1 MKSNTNRPIFSYQF
15 KKFLALFLLMFMLI
29 VPGKITLA
37 STIQIFINEELLL
50 TDVEPQ
56 LISGRTYLP
65 LRACAEALNATLDYD
80 SASKK
85 ITIMHEG
92 TEINLTVG
100 QTTASINGQE
110 YTIDAKP
117 FLMNDFT
124 LVPVRFISEA
134 LHCLVEGEPQT
145 LSVFIYTDS
154 DTPIHAGQFTPSP
167 DESIPQVENIAIEA
181 LQQINNV
188 RQQKKLETFITL
200 GELVSIAEEH
210 SKDMAENAY
219 FATNSPSQGSP
230 AKRAQAFNL
239 QGPSEIIAKV
249 NYDLSN
255 VSSAV
260 NAWLNDPT
268 TNAILLNTS
277 ASYIGVSAYRVP
289 GSNEVYLTAEVL
301 PTRAYFI
308 DTPQHLTTS
317 EAKLTFN
324 GRSTARQE
332 VITIYKLSNSS
343 QSMYSAKKSQ
353 TVTVNNTYFF
363 SDIEL
368 WEPGS
373 YVINIANCNIYVT
386 YK

>member
-1 MKSNTNRPIFSYQF
+1 M
-15 KKFLALFLLMFMLI
+15 
-29 VPGKITLA
+29 
-37 STIQIFINEELLL
+37 
-50 TDVEPQ
+50 
-56 LISGRTYLP
+56 
-65 LRACAEALNATLDYD
+65 
-80 SASKK
+80 
-85 ITIMHEG
+85 
-92 TEINLTVG
+92 
-100 QTTASINGQE
+100 
-110 YTIDAKP
+110 
-117 FLMNDFT
+117 
-124 LVPVRFISEA
+124 
-134 LHCLVEGEPQT
+134 
-145 LSVFIYTDS
+145 
-154 DTPIHAGQFTPSP
+154 
-167 DESIPQVENIAIEA
+167 
-181 LQQINNV
+181 QQINNV

-268 TNAILLNTS
+268 TNAILLNPS

-353 TVTVNNTYFF
+353 TITVNNTYFF
-363 SDIEL
+363 SDIVL

>member
-1 MKSNTNRPIFSYQF
+1 MGAAN
-15 KKFLALFLLMFMLI
+15 
-29 VPGKITLA
+29 
-37 STIQIFINEELLL
+37 
-50 TDVEPQ
+50 
-56 LISGRTYLP
+56 P
-65 LRACAEALNATLDYD
+65 LC
-80 SASKK
+80 
-85 ITIMHEG
+85 
-92 TEINLTVG
+92 
-100 QTTASINGQE
+100 
-110 YTIDAKP
+110 
-117 FLMNDFT
+117 F
-124 LVPVRFISEA
+124 
-134 LHCLVEGEPQT
+134 
-145 LSVFIYTDS
+145 
-154 DTPIHAGQFTPSP
+154 QFTPSP
-167 DESIPQVENIAIEA
+167 DESIPQVENIAIES

-268 TNAILLNTS
+268 TNAILLNPS

-324 GRSTARQE
+324 GQLSPSTSFPTAANQCTVR
-332 VITIYKLSNSS
+332 
-343 QSMYSAKKSQ
+343 KK
-353 TVTVNNTYFF
+353 VK
-363 SDIEL
+363 
-368 WEPGS
+368 P
-373 YVINIANCNIYVT
+373 
-386 YK
+386 

>member
-134 LHCLVEGEPQT
+134 LHCLVEWEPQT

-268 TNAILLNTS
+268 TNAILLNPS

-343 QSMYSAKKSQ
+343 QMCKNWHNP
-353 TVTVNNTYFF
+353 V
-363 SDIEL
+363 
-368 WEPGS
+368 
-373 YVINIANCNIYVT
+373 
-386 YK
+386 

>member
-15 KKFLALFLLMFMLI
+15 KKILALFLLMFMLI

-100 QTTASINGQE
+100 QTTINGQE

-134 LHCLVEGEPQT
+134 LHCLVEWEPQT

-268 TNAILLNTS
+268 TNAILLNPS

>member
-1 MKSNTNRPIFSYQF
+1 MKSQKNRPVLSYRL
-15 KKFLALFLLMFMLI
+15 KKLTALFLLMFMLI
-29 VPGKITLA
+29 LPGKLTYA

-56 LISGRTYLP
+56 LINGRTYLP
-65 LRACAEALNATLDYD
+65 LRACAEALSATLDYD

-92 TEINLTVG
+92 TEIRLTVG

-134 LHCLVEGEPQT
+134 LHCLVEWDPQT

-154 DTPIHAGQFTPSP
+154 DTPIHAGQFNSSP
-167 DESIPQVENIAIEA
+167 EDNVPQVENIAIEA
-181 LQQINNV
+181 LQQINNI
-188 RQQKKLETFITL
+188 RQNKKMETFITL
-200 GELVSIAEEH
+200 SELVTIAEDH
-210 SKDMAENAY
+210 SRDMAENGY
-219 FATNSPSQGSP
+219 FAINSPSQGSP

-239 QGPSEIIAKV
+239 QATSEVIAKID
-249 NYDLSN
+249 YDLSS
-255 VSSAV
+255 VSAAV
-260 NAWLNDPT
+260 TAWLNDPT
-268 TNAILLNTS
+268 TNAILLNPS
-277 ASYIGVSAYRVP
+277 ASYIGVAAYRAP
-289 GSNEVYLTAEVL
+289 GSSEVYLTAEVL

-308 DTPQHLTTS
+308 DTPQNLTTS
-317 EAKLTFN
+317 EAKLTLN
-324 GRSTARQE
+324 GRSSARQE
-332 VITIYKLSNSS
+332 IITIYKLSNSS

-373 YVINIANCNIYVT
+373 YIINIANCNLYVT

>member
-1 MKSNTNRPIFSYQF
+1 MKNKISLSAISHKLKP
-15 KKFLALFLLMFMLI
+15 FLALFLIMFMLI
-29 VPGKITLA
+29 TPGKATFA

-56 LISGRTYLP
+56 LIDGRTYLP
-65 LRACAEALNATLDYD
+65 LRACAEALNAKLEYD

-85 ITIMHEG
+85 ITIMHDG
-92 TEINLTVG
+92 TEIMLTVG
-100 QTTASINGQE
+100 QTIASINGQE

-134 LHCLVEGEPQT
+134 LHCLVEWEPQT
-145 LSVFIYTDS
+145 SSVFIYTDS
-154 DTPIHAGQFTPSP
+154 DTPIHAGQFTPSL
-167 DESIPQVENIAIEA
+167 DDSIPQVETIAIEA
-181 LQQINNV
+181 LQQINNI
-188 RQQKKLETFITL
+188 RQQKKLETFVTM
-200 GELVSIAEEH
+200 GELVTLAEEH

-239 QGPSEIIAKV
+239 QTPSEVIAKV
-249 NYDLSN
+249 NYDLSH
-255 VSSAV
+255 VTAAV
-260 NAWLNDPT
+260 TAWMNDPA
-268 TNAILLNTS
+268 TNAILLNPS
-277 ASYIGVSAYRVP
+277 ASYIGIAAYRAP
-289 GSNEVYLTAEVL
+289 GSSEVFLTAEVL

-308 DTPQHLTTS
+308 DTPQNLTTS
-317 EAKLTFN
+317 EPKLTLN

-332 VITIYKLSNSS
+332 TITIYKLSDSNK
-343 QSMYSAKKSQ
+343 SMYSAKKSQ
-353 TVTVNNTYFF
+353 QVSVNNTYFF

-368 WEPGS
+368 WETGN
-373 YVINIANCNIYVT
+373 YAINIADCTIYVT